1 MTSFTKFTELKNL
14 GKLLYKLKC
23 KWEKHVEENGARFR
37 EVWSGGI
44 TYTSTRTLFYRITLQ
59 HRINSKWYILVISN
73 KYVTNIVTLYRQ
85 KPGAA
90 NHIHTNIPETQ
101 QISFI

>member
-37 EVWSGGI
+37 GGGAEALH
-44 TYTSTRTLFYRITLQ
+44 TQ
-59 HRINSKWYILVISN
+59 V
-73 KYVTNIVTLYRQ
+73 LYF
-85 KPGAA
+85 
-90 NHIHTNIPETQ
+90 TE
-101 QISFI
+101 